1 MLAKLEAHSNY
12 ENLREFTLQSQA
24 HVCVQVLLQKPQ
36 HSTCRAAVV
45 ASAAIGLGAQGGR
58 GPAEGVFEQPARR
71 KALPGLLSPA
81 VPSRQPGLSGHVSLQ
96 DESTAEITFYMKG
109 ADVAM
114 ASIVQYNDWL
124 EEEVCARCVCRL
136 LTQRRPRAVGTHGG
150 RRANRGSG
158 FWLEEEVCARCV
170 CRLLT
175 QRRPQAVGTHW
186 GRRTNRG
193 SGFYQTPASP

>member
-12 ENLREFTLQSQA
+12 DNLEDLPCSSRHMCVYRFYFRSLSTAPRELPSWPQLRLAWAPGERHSQ
-24 HVCVQVLLQKPQ
+24 
-36 HSTCRAAVV
+36 
-45 ASAAIGLGAQGGR
+45 
-58 GPAEGVFEQPARR
+58 
-71 KALPGLLSPA
+71 GLLSRA
-81 VPSRQPGLSGHVSLQ
+81 VPSRQPGLSGHVLLQ

-136 LTQRRPRAVGTHGG
+136 LTQRRPRAVGTH
-150 RRANRGSG
+150 
-158 FWLEEEVCARCV
+158 
-170 CRLLT
+170 
-175 QRRPQAVGTHW
+175 W

-193 SGFYQTPASP
+193 SGFYRTPASL

>member
-12 ENLREFTLQSQA
+12 ENLEDLPCSPRHMCVYRFYFRSLSTAPRELPSWPQLRLAWAPREDVALQWGCLSSPPGERHSQ
-24 HVCVQVLLQKPQ
+24 
-36 HSTCRAAVV
+36 
-45 ASAAIGLGAQGGR
+45 
-58 GPAEGVFEQPARR
+58 
-71 KALPGLLSPA
+71 GLLSRA

-136 LTQRRPRAVGTHGG
+136 LTQRRP
-150 RRANRGSG
+150 
-158 FWLEEEVCARCV
+158 
-170 CRLLT
+170 
-175 QRRPQAVGTHW
+175 
-186 GRRTNRG
+186 
-193 SGFYQTPASP
+193 